1 MNHKSGWIDYWDGDV
16 SVYTG
21 ARHLEAHYREL
32 FAGIAPLLP
41 AAPFTLLDFGCGEAL
56 MAPDIVVRGGR
67 VFLYDAAGGRRP
79 RLRQRYSHLDG
90 IVVPDDLSVLDGACD
105 IVLLISVIQYL
116 PREDLPAL
124 LGKLHRV
131 LKPGGRLII
140 GDILSPTNSVTGDV
154 LALLGFA
161 WREAFLIEAVKGLLR
176 TLNSNY
182 HQRRKTL
189 GLSSYT
195 IEEIVAR
202 LDEAGFDA
210 STLSGNIGH
219 ASHRRSILACRRG

>member
-1 MNHKSGWIDYWDGDV
+1 MNRKSGWIDYWDGDV

-21 ARHLEAHYREL
+21 VRHLEAHYREL

-41 AAPFTLLDFGCGEAL
+41 NGSFTLLDFGCGEAL
-56 MAPDIVVRGGR
+56 MAPDIVARGGR
-67 VFLYDAAGGRRP
+67 VYLYDAAGARRP

-90 IVVPDDLSVLDGACD
+90 IMVPDDLSVLDGACD

-116 PREDLPAL
+116 PREELPAL
-124 LGKLHRV
+124 LAQLRRT
-131 LKPGGRLII
+131 LKPGGKLVI
-140 GDILSPTNSVTGDV
+140 GDILSPANSVVGDV
-154 LALLGFA
+154 TALLGFA
-161 WREAFLIEAVKGLLR
+161 WREAFLMEAVRGLLR

-195 IEEIVAR
+195 IEEILAR
-202 LDEAGFDA
+202 LDQAGFDA
-210 STLSGNIGH
+210 APLAGNIGH
-219 ASHRRSILACRRG
+219 ARHRRSILASRRA